1 MWRGVAVLVLA
12 ASGSVG
18 AGCGDSPLPTSIE
31 SFCGGI
37 CQGVVR
43 CQGGS
48 RSACESGC
56 LVYPGNQSLTSIRR
70 EVAAAVGACLAA
82 EPSCQTILDGPYDA
96 CWDRAL
102 AEVAPTPH
110 LLEFCPAYAES
121 AFECGFWFPVEDCR
135 IELNYWTDDF
145 LDSLV
150 ACTQEATCDAENA
163 CLRARFGN
171 N

>member
-1 MWRGVAVLVLA
+1 MWRGVAVLALA
-12 ASGSVG
+12 VG
-18 AGCGDSPLPTSIE
+18 CGALSGCGDSPLPASVE

-56 LVYPGNQSLTSIRR
+56 LAYPGNASLTSVRR

-96 CWDRAL
+96 CWDRAR
-102 AEVAPTPH
+102 AEVAPSAH
-110 LLEFCPAYAES
+110 LLEFCPAYAMS
-121 AFECGFWFPVEDCR
+121 TFECGYWYPVEDCR
-135 IELNYWTDDF
+135 TQMNIWTDDF
-145 LDSLV
+145 LDDLA
-150 ACTQEATCDAENA
+150 ACTREATCEATDA
-163 CLRARFGN
+163 CLAARFGST
-171 N
+171 